1 MDLLGT
7 ETGSRPAVHSFSP
20 QSQSNRHL
28 YLILALALFLAAL
41 GGAGLKFILNH
52 YSVPSET
59 GERGSPA
66 GNRSASSPIFQ
77 RHLIPGSA
85 FPLADPALLPS
96 TPVQARLT
104 TVATGRVDPFT
115 SILAPGPGGLPQAPK
130 LPAASAVMPTVTLPA
145 PGSVAPLLT
154 PPPVGVVPGPLVRT
168 ANAMSSSQPISLI
181 DQIGINGIAQVGNQV
196 SVIVTEPGRTAGR
209 RVLPGEVLVDG
220 QVRLKRVDLSGA
232 EPQIVLTY
240 GHQDYYRPVGSGPVM
255 GQR

>member
-1 MDLLGT
+1 MMDLSGT
-7 ETGSRPAVHSFSP
+7 EPSPSPAVHSYS
-20 QSQSNRHL
+20 SQSNRHF
-28 YLILALALFLAAL
+28 YLMLALALVLAAL
-41 GGAGLKFILNH
+41 GGSGLKFILNH
-52 YSVPSET
+52 YSAPSH
-59 GERGSPA
+59 PA
-66 GNRSASSPIFQ
+66 KLDHPESSTPIFQ
-77 RHLIPGSA
+77 AHLIPGSA
-85 FPLADPALLPS
+85 LPLADPALLPS

-115 SILAPGPGGLPQAPK
+115 SILAPGRGGLPQALKSPS
-130 LPAASAVMPTVTLPA
+130 ASAVLPTVTLPA

-168 ANAMSSSQPISLI
+168 TDAMSGSKPISLI

-209 RVLPGEVLVDG
+209 RVLPGEALVDG
-220 QVRLKRVDLSGA
+220 QVRLKQVDLSGA

-240 GHQDYYRPVGSGPVM
+240 GNQDYYRPVGAGPVM